1 MSKKSHSQKEINKA
15 VDGFTKSQKACSGT
29 CKSDSIFHVG
39 DAGKGDSPRNISNQ
53 FKKNY
58 DNIFPNAFKPKW
70 MNELKK

>member
-15 VDGFTKSQKACSGT
+15 VDGFAKSQKACGET

-39 DAGKGDSPRNISNQ
+39 DAGKGDSPRNISGQ